1 MDFMSEVVQILS
13 HSLFCVCVCVSFS
26 SFCISSSLGNVGQ
39 NNLILSNS

>member
-13 HSLFCVCVCVSFS
+13 HSVFCVCVSFL